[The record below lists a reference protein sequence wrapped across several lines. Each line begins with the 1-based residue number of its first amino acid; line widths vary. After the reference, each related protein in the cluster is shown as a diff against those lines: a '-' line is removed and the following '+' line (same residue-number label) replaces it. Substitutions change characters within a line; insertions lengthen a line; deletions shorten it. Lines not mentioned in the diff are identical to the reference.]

1 MLQELFREPTFEE
14 IRKVNPD
21 IECDLELLKLAAVIS
36 LDSPAGLV
44 TNEDGTDKTL
54 YNTLHETLEDTVDEE
69 EDYKEFLEDFTI
81 ATSGFSERERKI
93 LAMYYGIGYFR
104 VHTLKEIGFDLGLTR
119 ERVRQIKTLALEK
132 LQRKTLSKRLKEHLG
147 K

>member
-1 MLQELFREPTFEE
+1 LLQELFREPTFEE

-21 IECDLELLKLAAVIS
+21 IENDLELLKLVTMIS
-36 LDSPAGLV
+36 LDSPAGSFSGEEGIDL
-44 TNEDGTDKTL
+44 TL
-54 YNTLHETLEDTVDEE
+54 YNTLHETLEDSIDEE
-69 EDYKEFLEDFTI
+69 VDYSEFLEDFGI
-81 ATSGFSERERKI
+81 ATSGFSEREKKI

-132 LQRKTLSKRLKEHLG
+132 LQRKKLSRRLKEHLG